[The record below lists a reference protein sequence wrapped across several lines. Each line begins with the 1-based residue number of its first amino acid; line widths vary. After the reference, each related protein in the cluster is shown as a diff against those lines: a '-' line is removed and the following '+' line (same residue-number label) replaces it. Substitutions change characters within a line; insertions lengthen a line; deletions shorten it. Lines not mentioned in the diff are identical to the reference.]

1 VVAILVDAMSR
12 VLVQG
17 LTGSAG
23 QNFAENMRRSATN
36 LVAGVRPGRGGSVS
50 AGVPVFDTVAEAVA
64 VTGAS
69 SSVLAVPTMVAA
81 AAAEEAIAAG
91 VELIVIYA
99 EGVPVHDAMQ
109 LRALC
114 TIRRCTLVGPN
125 SAGVLSP
132 GVGNL
137 SDMRAVPALP
147 GPVGV
152 ISRSGTLA
160 YEVISDLAA
169 RDVGITTVLCVGGD
183 SIVGTTSAEAMDLFL
198 ADDATRALVVIG
210 EPGGGVEIEAARRW
224 VADGRRVPLV
234 ALVVG
239 RSLPP
244 GRRFGHAGAVAR
256 LPAESAAEKSE
267 ALSALGVTVVD
278 NLAAVS
284 PAVEKA
290 LRLGTLAAGAE

>member
-1 VVAILVDAMSR
+1 MAILVEAMSR

-23 QNFAENMRRSATN
+23 QNFAENMRRSGTN

-64 VTGAS
+64 ATGAS
-69 SSVLAVPTMVAA
+69 ASVLAVPTAA
-81 AAAEEAIAAG
+81 VGAAAEEAIVAG
-91 VELIVIYA
+91 VGLIVIYA
-99 EGVPVHDAMQ
+99 EGVPVHDALR

-114 TIRRCTLVGPN
+114 ADRRCTLVGPN
-125 SAGVLSP
+125 SAGVMSP

-137 SDMRAVPALP
+137 SDLRAVPALP
-147 GPVGV
+147 GRVGV
-152 ISRSGTLA
+152 ISRSGTLT

-183 SIVGTTSAEAMDLFL
+183 PIVGTTSAEAMDLFL
-198 ADDATRALVVIG
+198 ADDATRALVLIG

-224 VADGRRVPLV
+224 AADGRRVPLIG
-234 ALVVG
+234 LIVG

-256 LPAESAAEKSE
+256 LPAESAAEKSA
-267 ALSALGVTVVD
+267 ALAALGVTVVD
-278 NLAAVS
+278 NLAAVG
-284 PAVEKA
+284 PAVEQA
-290 LRLGTLAAGAE
+290 VQRGAMAARTD